1 MKHMNQ
7 FSGLRGFIMPQY
19 FLNLPSS
26 EAYDRFHWTFMF
38 QNMEKLGMRN
48 SFVNIIR
55 LLFYDASVSI
65 NINN

>member
-1 MKHMNQ
+1 
-7 FSGLRGFIMPQY
+7 
-19 FLNLPSS
+19 
-26 EAYDRFHWTFMF
+26 MF